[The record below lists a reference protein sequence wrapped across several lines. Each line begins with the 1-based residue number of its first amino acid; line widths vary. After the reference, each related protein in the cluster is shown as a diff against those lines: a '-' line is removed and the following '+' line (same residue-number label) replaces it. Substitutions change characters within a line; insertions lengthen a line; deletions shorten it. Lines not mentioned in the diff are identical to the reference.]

1 MSNEKPIKMCAER
14 SNLSESK
21 NIKKLLDKMKGK
33 NQTQQKKMQ
42 AAFLKSKVW
51 PKGST
56 INIGFLENPPD
67 NLERTLTREMEMKV
81 DDNGVSLKLDPIQ
94 KQVDEM
100 PVKDAIIYTVC
111 KRFNDFIHP
120 NYKPKSVSIDPNH
133 VPNPLINIKLNFF
146 DPNDENKLLN
156 PNTADIRISFDPN
169 GGAWS
174 LLGKDCLTEKDTNKA
189 TMNFG
194 WFDVPTT
201 LHEISHALGMI
212 HEHSNPNGV
221 PINWATCHVA
231 KWATKTQCWD
241 PQTIKDNILD
251 KYKVDQINGSEF
263 DPKSI
268 MLYFF
273 DGNLV
278 CSEGKTDES
287 LESIEKCFEGCDLLS
302 ANTCNDP
309 RRKKGCNDLDKC
321 KIPGKGTQQ
330 NLRFSK
336 FDVLYLNNT
345 YPTKLTPEEM
355 TVNYFRDEF
364 SETIS
369 SDDLTEQL
377 EKTREREKFVLDE
390 NFEIVENTPTP
401 ASTPAST
408 PAFTPLPIMDM
419 CKEYYENNYF
429 FIILFILLTLY
440 IILQRNNILN
450 SNPLTVL
457 LIIIIFSFVSNNAY
471 IALVKK

>member
-1 MSNEKPIKMCAER
+1 MSNKKTIKMCAER
-14 SNLSESK
+14 SNLSEVK
-21 NIKKLLDKMKGK
+21 NLKNLSYKMTGK
-33 NQTQQKKMQ
+33 PVTEQKKFQ

-56 INIGFLENPPD
+56 INIGFLENPPA
-67 NLERTLTREMEMKV
+67 NLERSITREMEMKV
-81 DDNGVSLKLDPIQ
+81 DNNGVALKIDPMQ

-100 PVKDAIIYTVC
+100 SVKDAIIYVVC
-111 KRFNDFIHP
+111 KRFNDVIHP
-120 NYKPKSVSIDPNH
+120 NHKPKSVSIDPNH
-133 VPNPLINIKLNFF
+133 VPNPLINVKLNFF
-146 DPNDENKLLN
+146 DPDDKNKLFN
-156 PNTADIRISFDPN
+156 PNNADIRISFDPN

-174 LLGKDCLTEKDTNKA
+174 LLGKDCLTEKDKNIA

-201 LHEISHALGMI
+201 LHEICHALGMI

-231 KWATKTQCWD
+231 EWATRTQCWD
-241 PQTIKDNILD
+241 PITIKENILD
-251 KYKVDQINGSEF
+251 KYNVDQINGSEF
-263 DPKSI
+263 DPSSI

-273 DGNLV
+273 DGELV

-287 LESIEKCFEGCDLLS
+287 LESLKKCFDGCGLIEKCKQKEGC
-302 ANTCNDP
+302 NQ
-309 RRKKGCNDLDKC
+309 LDKC

-330 NLRFSK
+330 NFRFSK

-369 SDDLTEQL
+369 SSDLTEQL
-377 EKTREREKFVLDE
+377 QKTKEREKFVLDE
-390 NFEIVENTPTP
+390 NFELIDTTTTQKPVYAQVQEPKEQSFLMN
-401 ASTPAST
+401 
-408 PAFTPLPIMDM
+408 I
-419 CKEYYENNYF
+419 CKDYYENNYF
-429 FIILFILLTLY
+429 FSILFVLLLIY
-440 IILQRNNILN
+440 IVIEGKNILN
-450 SNPLTVL
+450 NSPFTNVI
-457 LIIIIFSFVSNNAY
+457 IIIIFSFVINNTY
-471 IALVKK
+471 IELISK

>member
-1 MSNEKPIKMCAER
+1 MSNEKPIKMCAEK

-21 NIKKLLDKMKGK
+21 NIKKLADIKKGK
-33 NQTQQKKMQ
+33 SESTQKKLQ

-56 INIGFLENPPD
+56 INIGFLENPPA
-67 NLERTLTREMEMKV
+67 NLERTITREMEMKV
-81 DDNGVSLKLDPIQ
+81 DNNGIALKLDPIQ

-146 DPNDENKLLN
+146 DPNDQDKLFN
-156 PNTADIRISFDPN
+156 PNNADIRISFDPN
-169 GGAWS
+169 GGSWS
-174 LLGKDCLTEKDTNKA
+174 LLGKDCLTEKDKNVA

-201 LHEISHALGMI
+201 LHEICHALGMI

-231 KWATKTQCWD
+231 SWASKSQCWD

-251 KYKVDQINGSEF
+251 KYKVEQINGSEF
-263 DPKSI
+263 DPQSI

-273 DGNLV
+273 DGKLV

-287 LESIEKCFEGCDLLS
+287 LESIEKCFTGCDLLS
-302 ANTCNDP
+302 ATTCDDP
-309 RRKKGCNDLDKC
+309 RRKKGCNEELDKC

-369 SDDLTEQL
+369 SSDLTEQL

-390 NFEIVENTPTP
+390 NFELVDTTVK
-401 ASTPAST
+401 
-408 PAFTPLPIMDM
+408 PLTSDSQTNFFMDM

-471 IALVKK
+471 IEYIKK

>member
-1 MSNEKPIKMCAER
+1 MSDEEKTIKMCTEK
-14 SNLSESK
+14 SNLFELDKIKGKKSETTTVG
-21 NIKKLLDKMKGK
+21 KKL
-33 NQTQQKKMQ
+33 Q

-56 INIGFLENPPD
+56 INIGFLENPPA
-67 NLERTLTREMEMKV
+67 NLERTITRKMEMEV
-81 DDNGVSLKLDPIQ
+81 DNNGVALKLDPIQ
-94 KQVDEM
+94 KQVDDM

-111 KRFNDFIHP
+111 KRFNDIIHP
-120 NYKPKSVSIDPNH
+120 NYKPNSVSIVPNH

-146 DPNDENKLLN
+146 DPNDKNKLFN
-156 PNTADIRISFDPN
+156 PNNADIRISFDRK
-169 GGAWS
+169 GGSWS
-174 LLGKDCLTEKDTNKA
+174 LLGTDCLTEKDKNKC

-201 LHEISHALGMI
+201 LHEICHALGMI

-231 KWATKTQCWD
+231 SWAANTQCWD

-273 DGNLV
+273 DGKLV
-278 CSEGKTDES
+278 CDEGKTNES
-287 LESIEKCFEGCDLLS
+287 LESLQKCFDGCDLLS
-302 ANTCNDP
+302 ASTCDNP
-309 RRKKGCNDLDKC
+309 RMKKGCNSELDKC

-369 SDDLTEQL
+369 SSDLSEQL
-377 EKTREREKFVLDE
+377 EKTREREKFIMDDE
-390 NFEIVENTPTP
+390 NVEFFDDITPTL
-401 ASTPAST
+401 TPQKN
-408 PAFTPLPIMDM
+408 FLMDI

-429 FIILFILLTLY
+429 FTIAFILLTLY

-471 IALVKK
+471 IELIKK